1 MVGDL
6 DPRYD
11 KRGGGGLV
19 MVGGLV
25 QRYDSGGEEVYTSG
39 TLRKA
44 GGGGVA

>member
-11 KRGGGGLV
+11 KRG
-19 MVGGLV
+19 VGANYGWGFSPAIR
-25 QRYDSGGEEVYTSG
+25 QWGWGEVYTSG
-39 TLRKA
+39 TIRKA